1 MIGNEILR
9 VTSVVELAI
18 VKQSIS
24 VGVHIQEV
32 CNQYWPSSGSQSYG
46 EFTVELLG
54 EERLQGFVLRTV
66 SVQNAKVSLRGWLD
80 MQLVTD
86 RCPVFPC
93 SLVRHSR

>member
-1 MIGNEILR
+1 MVVLS
-9 VTSVVELAI
+9 SVR
-18 VKQSIS
+18 QSIS

-32 CNQYWPSSGSQSYG
+32 CYQYWPSSGSQSYG

-66 SVQNAKVSLRGWLD
+66 SIQNAKVSSRGWLD
-80 MQLVTD
+80 MQFVTD
-86 RCPVFPC
+86 RCPVFHC